1 MKAYIKSLEGLTLMG
16 KSESGHWVPID
27 TVNKFGGNEGAAK
40 PMELV
45 LLGLGGC
52 TAMDVLSIVKKMH
65 ITLDDFN
72 IDIEAE
78 NATEHP
84 KVFTQITINY
94 RFYGKDLDSSKLE
107 KAVNL
112 SQDKYCSVSAM
123 LAKTADIDYK
133 IYINDKSE

>member
-27 TVNKFGGNEGAAK
+27 TISKFGGNEGAAK

-45 LLGLGGC
+45 LLGLGSC
-52 TAMDVLSIVKKMH
+52 TAMDVISIVKKMH
-65 ITLDDFN
+65 IKLDDFK

-94 RFYGKDLDSSKLE
+94 RFYGKDLDRSKLE

-133 IYINDKSE
+133 IYINDKPE